1 MEKEL
6 ILYKGK
12 RLYIPYNENMN
23 ITISC
28 PHFDNYN
35 IQALANNRT
44 EKYAECVNITKFLS
58 RNQLSLRMIHCIQDS
73 IGIHYQNNGHV
84 MTMIVDETEVDINT
98 NETTITLS
106 VDHELNTHIQIVSS
120 DKVIDETTV
129 NTQMQENEKIVN
141 QYQQFQQE
149 YETLQKQYEQYNDK
163 LQSLIQKCQQY
174 QQDNKTLEKQII
186 QFEKDIK
193 DLEEMNFKYNDQTK
207 ELEMKLQSELKQRD
221 MTLDILKYYQES
233 DKTEDIE
240 KVLDDVEKQL
250 KVAKDMLKSM
260 IETRQREVIDIR
272 QKIQP

>member
-163 LQSLIQKCQQY
+163 P
-174 QQDNKTLEKQII
+174 
-186 QFEKDIK
+186 
-193 DLEEMNFKYNDQTK
+193 K

-221 MTLDILKYYQES
+221 MTLGILKYYQES

-240 KVLDDVEKQL
+240 KVLDEVEKQL